1 MPFGSP
7 FLAFHWPYC
16 TLSQRGKQW
25 PNRPLSHF
33 STGCPPGKHLTIA
46 PNPGT
51 LKGRKEGCLVE
62 TERAREAISH
72 WAQEG
77 ESFTPPAWEDFPTI
91 PLYMD
96 QVILYLGESLELF
109 QREESASLL
118 TNSMIN
124 NYVKHGLLPHP
135 EKKKYSREHLGALMA
150 ICALKQVLSM
160 QDVDTLFGQG
170 PLDRETYALFREAHQ
185 RAVRETCQALEKTCR
200 EKEDLK
206 QAALLLAV
214 EANAKRAAAERIL
227 CELGRQEKPAGKE
240 KRD

>member
-1 MPFGSP
+1 MNELMDLKERMEHERP
-7 FLAFHWPYC
+7 A
-16 TLSQRGKQW
+16 QW
-25 PNRPLSHF
+25 HELPD
-33 STGCPPGKHLTIA
+33 IA
-46 PNPGT
+46 
-51 LKGRKEGCLVE
+51 
-62 TERAREAISH
+62 
-72 WAQEG
+72 
-77 ESFTPPAWEDFPTI
+77 
-91 PLYMD
+91 LYMD
-96 QVILYLGESLELF
+96 QIIAYMPRQLIRF
-109 QREESASLL
+109 DDREALTSA
-118 TNSMIN
+118 MVN
-124 NYVKHGLLPHP
+124 NYIKDGMLPRA
-135 EKKKYSREHLGALMA
+135 EGKRYNRTHLAYLTA

>member
-1 MPFGSP
+1 
-7 FLAFHWPYC
+7 
-16 TLSQRGKQW
+16 
-25 PNRPLSHF
+25 
-33 STGCPPGKHLTIA
+33 
-46 PNPGT
+46 
-51 LKGRKEGCLVE
+51 
-62 TERAREAISH
+62 
-72 WAQEG
+72 
-77 ESFTPPAWEDFPTI
+77 
-91 PLYMD
+91 
-96 QVILYLGESLELF
+96 
-109 QREESASLL
+109 
-118 TNSMIN
+118 
-124 NYVKHGLLPHP
+124 
-135 EKKKYSREHLGALMA
+135 MA

-185 RAVRETCQALEKTCR
+185 RAVQETCQALEKTCR

>member
-1 MPFGSP
+1 MAQP
-7 FLAFHWPYC
+7 A
-16 TLSQRGKQW
+16 
-25 PNRPLSHF
+25 LSHF

-118 TNSMIN
+118 TSSMIN